1 MTSRW
6 MLGGEKVRDVHTV
19 FHAMSLAVLNEG
31 CDLSDDYRAQ
41 TDKPRIGSQ
50 VATGVAQ
57 VHGQGS
63 FVVFTR
69 RWELATTSARGGAQC
84 RDSQAV
90 LAECGCDESIAGCAT
105 TDKFDEVMRASHH
118 QGMDPVGQDVGA
130 PVIHINGLAL
140 FGPVVSPVPKG
151 EEAGE
156 LLVALRR

>member
-1 MTSRW
+1 MKDATSPTTIALRRINRG
-6 MLGGEKVRDVHTV
+6 LVRRSRLVWRRCMGRGRSWFLHG
-19 FHAMSLAVLNEG
+19 AGNSLPL
-31 CDLSDDYRAQ
+31 R
-41 TDKPRIGSQ
+41 
-50 VATGVAQ
+50 
-57 VHGQGS
+57 QG
-63 FVVFTR
+63 
-69 RWELATTSARGGAQC
+69 GGAQC